1 MYRTKTMV
9 LSRLVILGNSRGG
22 CTWDSVPCFARPY
35 TPMVF
40 QKPRAPSFTRSLP
53 LPHTDLFRLDS
64 SATMSDAAA
73 KGGEKPGKKG
83 SPKVSSTS
91 SFWFHEDVSEDLEL
105 RSRLNKIMFNA
116 SSDFQHV
123 QVVETAPFGKT
134 LVLDGKTQSAQLDEF
149 IYHET
154 LVHPAMLA
162 HPNPKRVYIGGGGEL
177 ATAREVLRHK
187 TVEKCVMVDLDKL
200 VVDTSRD
207 VLPEWGAGVL
217 DDPRLELHYTDAHAF
232 LRENED
238 MYDVIIMDIADPIEA
253 GPGYILYTQARLIA
267 SWCAK
272 NTKKTQ
278 EFYKFATTRLSP
290 GGVLVTQSGAAAVH
304 LKDECFTVIHKT
316 LQSVFQHV
324 SMSVADVPSFGCC
337 WGFNLAS
344 DSSTFNTEEYRRKE
358 VAATDSDIEAR
369 ITGTLRFYDGVTHG
383 GLFGVPKWLRAAVEE
398 EERIM
403 TIDNPVF
410 MY

>member
-1 MYRTKTMV
+1 MPNAEV
-9 LSRLVILGNSRGG
+9 ESGENS
-22 CTWDSVPCFARPY
+22 
-35 TPMVF
+35 
-40 QKPRAPSFTRSLP
+40 
-53 LPHTDLFRLDS
+53 
-64 SATMSDAAA
+64 
-73 KGGEKPGKKG
+73 GEKEFAKP
-83 SPKVSSTS
+83 SATS
-91 SFWFHEDVSEDLEL
+91 SFWFHEDVSADLEL
-105 RSRLNKIMFNA
+105 RSRLNKIMFNGA
-116 SSDFQHV
+116 SDFQHI

-162 HPNPKRVYIGGGGEL
+162 HPDPKRVYIGGGGEL

-187 TVEKCVMVDLDKL
+187 SVEKCVMVDLDKL

-217 DDPRLELHYTDAHAF
+217 DDPRLDLHYTDAHAF
-232 LRENED
+232 LRENDD

-253 GPGYILYTQARLIA
+253 GPGYILY
-267 SWCAK
+267 
-272 NTKKTQ
+272 TQ

-316 LQSVFQHV
+316 LKSVFEHV

-344 DSSTFNTEEYRRKE
+344 NASFFATEDYRRKE
-358 VAATDSDIEAR
+358 PSATDADIEAR
-369 ITGTLRFYDGVTHG
+369 IEGRLRFYDGITHG
-383 GLFGVPKWLRAAVEE
+383 GLFGVPKWLRAAIEE

-403 TIDNPVF
+403 TIANPVF

>member
-1 MYRTKTMV
+1 MYLGFRTMCFGA
-9 LSRLVILGNSRGG
+9 RLI
-22 CTWDSVPCFARPY
+22 
-35 TPMVF
+35 TPNTRMVF
-40 QKPRAPSFTRSLP
+40 QNRGPPLSRTRSLP
-53 LPHTDLFRLDS
+53 PPHTDLFRLDS

-73 KGGEKPGKKG
+73 KGGEKPGEKG

-187 TVEKCVMVDLDKL
+187 SVEKCVMVDLDKL

-232 LRENED
+232 LRESED

-253 GPGYILYTQARLIA
+253 GPGYILYTQARLIGG
-267 SWCAK
+267 
-272 NTKKTQ
+272 

-316 LQSVFQHV
+316 LKSVFQHV

-403 TIDNPVF
+403 TIDTPVF

>member
-1 MYRTKTMV
+1 
-9 LSRLVILGNSRGG
+9 
-22 CTWDSVPCFARPY
+22 PY
-35 TPMVF
+35 TPWVF
-40 QKPRAPSFTRSLP
+40 QKPRAPSSTRSPPP
-53 LPHTDLFRLDS
+53 LLTPHHAPDLFRLA

-73 KGGEKPGKKG
+73 KGGEKPGEKE

-187 TVEKCVMVDLDKL
+187 SVEKCVMVDLDKL

-253 GPGYILYTQARLIA
+253 GPGYILYTQARLI
-267 SWCAK
+267 
-272 NTKKTQ
+272 
-278 EFYKFATTRLSP
+278 
-290 GGVLVTQSGAAAVH
+290 G
-304 LKDECFTVIHKT
+304 
-316 LQSVFQHV
+316 
-324 SMSVADVPSFGCC
+324 
-337 WGFNLAS
+337 
-344 DSSTFNTEEYRRKE
+344 
-358 VAATDSDIEAR
+358 
-369 ITGTLRFYDGVTHG
+369 
-383 GLFGVPKWLRAAVEE
+383 
-398 EERIM
+398 
-403 TIDNPVF
+403 
-410 MY
+410 